1 MNLLYHTDLSP
12 ALLPWAPLC
21 QPHKVSDVTETC
33 TIPHNWQIPI
43 HSSRF
48 SSSVIVSFLT
58 LTSELQ
64 NRVSNSL
71 LWALAEIFI
80 YPFLLMG
87 HKILYFNIMS
97 TKLWHS
103 WRHREECILCLVFSQ
118 FLIPWL
124 VHTKCS
130 IYFLNEWMNEWVRE
144 WIMKPAFGTTIE
156 FVLQSALLKYFVPL
170 SNYLLVEHLV
180 EIYKYVGQQ
189 LKVIRATNLLQLK
202 GGPHSIE
209 FKRCIDYTPVQHK
222 RDYEHCNNH
231 ESVSYFH

>member
-1 MNLLYHTDLSP
+1 MLLRPAPFPITGKFLYILQDL
-12 ALLPWAPLC
+12 A
-21 QPHKVSDVTETC
+21 QVSLSLFWLWLHNSKTELV
-33 TIPHNWQIPI
+33 I
-43 HSSRF
+43 HSF
-48 SSSVIVSFLT
+48 GL
-58 LTSELQ
+58 
-64 NRVSNSL
+64 
-71 LWALAEIFI
+71 LAEIFI

-87 HKILYFNIMS
+87 HKILYINIMS

-124 VHTKCS
+124 VHTKCT

-231 ESVSYFH
+231 ESVSHFH